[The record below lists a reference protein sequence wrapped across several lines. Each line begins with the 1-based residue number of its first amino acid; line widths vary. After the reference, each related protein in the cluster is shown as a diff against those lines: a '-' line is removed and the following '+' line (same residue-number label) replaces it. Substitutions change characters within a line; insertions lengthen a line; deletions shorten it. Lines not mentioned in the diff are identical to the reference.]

1 MQQKSIV
8 GEVKLPNIDEQWL
21 RPQTLVHNRENF
33 TKVIGQKTKF
43 SRVKN
48 SSLPAVEAPH
58 PGISFKTPSD
68 KAGINVYCFQAN
80 PIIQPLK
87 TTKIC
92 CRRLLIMKDNSSRK
106 KSILKGLQ
114 PKCSAK
120 RQTFQQ
126 R

>member
-1 MQQKSIV
+1 M

-33 TKVIGQKTKF
+33 CKVIGQKARY

-48 SSLPAVEAPH
+48 SALPAVEAPH
-58 PGISFKTPSD
+58 PGKFTQVERSSRMKSLTRFLIQV
-68 KAGINVYCFQAN
+68 NR
-80 PIIQPLK
+80 IIQPLK

-92 CRRLLIMKDNSSRK
+92 CRRLPIMKVNSSRR
-106 KSILKGLQ
+106 KSTLRGLQ

-120 RQTFQQ
+120 KQTF
-126 R
+126 RRR